1 MYTAYIIRIF
11 QLLASCLKSALG
23 EGPPQTA
30 VNFILS
36 NKIQDL
42 EESSIPYHPSDE
54 TIARRKLL
62 SQPQMKDYLSRY
74 NSSCWW
80 LAEVVKDCF
89 ANPTGEI
96 HTEEALHYVDCTDI
110 NCSLN
115 LRSQILGANFVY
127 YPELFNNISSH
138 AKDLITKL
146 LKVNPVADDS
156 LRHPWQDEDNFA
168 NPNEGRFDKIKLC
181 CWLVVVRT
189 AFCQPH

>member
-1 MYTAYIIRIF
+1 MRAEFKPLFLTNQRTVRFHCIQHILF
-11 QLLASCLKSALG
+11 VFFSLLASCLKSALG
-23 EGPPQTA
+23 EGSPQTS
-30 VNFILS
+30 VSFIFY
-36 NKIQDL
+36 NKMQDL
-42 EESSIPYHPSDE
+42 EESSIPHHPSDE

-127 YPELFNNISSH
+127 YPELFNNISSQWLMTVLDTLG
-138 AKDLITKL
+138 KTKTTLPTPMKEDLT
-146 LKVNPVADDS
+146 
-156 LRHPWQDEDNFA
+156 R
-168 NPNEGRFDKIKLC
+168 
-181 CWLVVVRT
+181 
-189 AFCQPH
+189 